1 MKTAVIYARYSSDR
15 QTEQSI
21 EGQLRECH
29 EFAEREH
36 IHIIDTYIDRAVSGR
51 SAEHREAFQ
60 QMIADSAKKQ
70 FQAIIVYKLDRF
82 ARNRYDSAVYKA
94 KLKKNG
100 VKVLSAKENIT
111 DSPEG
116 IILEGLLESMNEYYS
131 AELSQKVKRGMRE
144 NVLKGKTT
152 GGNTALGYKIGAD
165 KRLEIEEQGAKIVRK
180 IFADY
185 AAGKKFVEIIDSL
198 NAAGWKTSRGNDYNK
213 SSLHRILTN
222 RKYIGEYAVK
232 GSDEV
237 AACPAIVDRELF
249 NTVQEMLQNAQKRS
263 RTAIRA
269 DYILTGKCRCGKC
282 GSTVSGKSG
291 NSKHSGKYCYYI
303 CKEKCFSPIG
313 KDILENTVLNA
324 IAACMTEENIRMIAS
339 AVYEMYQST
348 RDNSKEL
355 EILEKQRKKVLNKI
369 KNVANAIADG
379 LYNAAIKE
387 KMESL
392 EQEKQ
397 RITAAIETAK
407 NQMPDL
413 KIEHFLYFL
422 KKCAEL
428 STEENNDAKKKILN
442 MFVKEIIVYEDNVE
456 IVIYTIQKENTPQR
470 VTAMECSTNVLIG
483 GGDESRTRVR
493 KSIHATFYERS
504 LSIKIPNKSRRQ
516 TGCYYR

>member
-1 MKTAVIYARYSSDR
+1 MNAVIYARYSSER

-21 EGQLRECH
+21 EGQLRECR

-36 IHIIDTYIDRAVSGR
+36 IHIVDVYIDRAVSGR
-51 SAEHREAFQ
+51 STEHRNAFQ
-60 QMIADSAKKQ
+60 NMIADSAKKQ
-70 FQAIIVYKLDRF
+70 FQAVIVYKLDRF

-100 VKVLSAKENIT
+100 VRVLSAKENIT

-152 GGNTALGYKIGAD
+152 GGNVALGYKIGAD
-165 KRLEIEEQGAKIVRK
+165 KQLEIDEQGAEIVRK
-180 IFADY
+180 IFSDY
-185 AAGKKFVEIIDSL
+185 ASGKKFIEIMHDL

-237 AACPAIVDRELF
+237 AACPIIVDRELF

-263 RTAIRA
+263 RTALRA
-269 DYILTGKCRCGKC
+269 DYILTGKCKCGKC
-282 GSTVSGKSG
+282 GGTVSGKSG

-303 CKEKCFSPIG
+303 CKEKCFPAIN

-348 RDNSKEL
+348 RDNHKEL
-355 EILEKQRKKVLNKI
+355 EILEKQRKSVLNKI
-369 KNVANAIADG
+369 KNVTNAIADG
-379 LYNAAIKE
+379 LYNAAMKE

-397 RITAAIETAK
+397 RVTAAIETAK

-413 KIEHFLYFL
+413 KMEHFLYFL

-428 STEENNDAKKKILN
+428 STEENIDAKKKILN
-442 MFVKEIIVYEDNVE
+442 MFVKEIIVYEDKAE

-470 VTAMECSTNVLIG
+470 VTATECSPNVLIG
-483 GGDESRTRVR
+483 GRSKTINVIIYTPFLI
-493 KSIHATFYERS
+493 SIEA
-504 LSIKIPNKSRRQ
+504 LL
-516 TGCYYR
+516 